1 MCIPKNDI
9 QRFTRDQDIKVQQG
23 TEIQERAETSN
34 SLLDSLVPAV
44 VARVFDMCQN
54 LIREFENTYSSLLS
68 LQYIFKNNQLTVF
81 VFWVLV
87 WSLLATE
94 ANTVSQM

>member
-1 MCIPKNDI
+1 M
-9 QRFTRDQDIKVQQG
+9 IK
-23 TEIQERAETSN
+23 TLKCNKIQERAETST

-44 VARVFDMCQN
+44 VARVFDMRQN

-68 LQYIFKNNQLTVF
+68 LQYIFTNNQLTIF

-94 ANTVSQM
+94 ANTVNQM